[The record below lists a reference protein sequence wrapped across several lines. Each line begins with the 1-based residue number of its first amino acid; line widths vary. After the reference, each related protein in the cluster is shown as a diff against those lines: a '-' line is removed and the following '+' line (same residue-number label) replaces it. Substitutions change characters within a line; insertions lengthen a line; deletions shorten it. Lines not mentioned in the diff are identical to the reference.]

1 MRTLL
6 ILGLAGVVAGAVA
19 LTTLTTVTRAR
30 PALKA
35 KPVPTKEAP
44 RNNAAAGAIVASLHP
59 HLAER
64 FGTIPTDQRFGIERA
79 PEQYHIHDGVINPI
93 AAQTEEKK
101 QKAEVG
107 RKFKPYGPDQY
118 PTSEETTLI
127 TRLRDSGYDL
137 QVFTVG
143 RKEQDYTRVRG
154 PVGALDNWPGDQ
166 IMAEVEAVGGQAND
180 PTHPETVTVA
190 SKDGKAQFQAIS
202 IRLNKER
209 CQKCHE
215 GVKVGE
221 KVGSIVYR
229 YWPRA

>member
-6 ILGLAGVVAGAVA
+6 VLGSAAIVAGAVA
-19 LTTLTTVTRAR
+19 LTTFKTVTHRA
-30 PALKA
+30 PAPK
-35 KPVPTKEAP
+35 TKIAPKKDAP
-44 RNNAAAGAIVASLHP
+44 RDNSAASALVASLHP

-79 PEQYHIHDGVINPI
+79 PEQYHIHDGVINPT
-93 AAQTEEKK
+93 AAH
-101 QKAEVG
+101 KAEQAEKEDEG
-107 RKFKPYGPDQY
+107 RKFKPFGPEQY
-118 PTSEETTLI
+118 PTPEETALI
-127 TRLRDSGYDL
+127 SQLRDSGYDL

-143 RKEQDYTRVRG
+143 RKEKEYTRVRG
-154 PVGALDNWPGDQ
+154 PVGALDNWPGDET
-166 IMAEVEAVGGQAND
+166 MAEVQSVGEQAND
-180 PTHPETVTVA
+180 PAAPETVTVTG
-190 SKDGKAQFQAIS
+190 KDGKTQLQAKV